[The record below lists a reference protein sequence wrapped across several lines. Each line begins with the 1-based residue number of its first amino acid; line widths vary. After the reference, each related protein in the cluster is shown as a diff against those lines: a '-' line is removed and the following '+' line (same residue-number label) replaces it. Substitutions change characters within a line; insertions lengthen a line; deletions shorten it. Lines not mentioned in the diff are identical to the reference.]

1 MKKLLCLLL
10 SLSLLPA
17 MGVTA
22 FAAEFTDILA
32 GADYA
37 EAVAWCR
44 ENGLMQG
51 VSAASFSP
59 NGTLTRAMVATVLYR
74 AAGEPAVTGGGSFTD
89 VAAGAWY
96 ADAVAWA
103 SGEGIIRGY
112 GGGLFGT
119 NDPVTKEQLNVL
131 VRRYNGENP
140 TWTGD
145 PDLKAPA
152 TRAEAAQAFYT
163 YLREQDKAA
172 EGKILVAYFSASGNT
187 KDAADAIAAA
197 LDADLL
203 ELVPETPY
211 TSEDLNWTEPSS
223 RVNAEHTDPAKQDV
237 KLAKSTVDNWAD
249 YDVVFIGYPIWWGNA
264 AWPVNDFVKS
274 NDFTGKTVIP
284 FCTSTSSGLGQSGT
298 LLAEM
303 AKGGSW
309 QEGHRFPERASQSD
323 IAAWAEG
330 IDLIQG

>member
-1 MKKLLCLLL
+1 MKKILSLFL
-10 SLSLLPA
+10 SLSLLLEV
-17 MGVTA
+17 GVTV
-22 FAAEFTDILA
+22 FAAEFTDIPA

-51 VSAASFSP
+51 GSSTSFSP

-74 AAGEPAVTGGGSFTD
+74 AAGEPAVTGGSSFTD

-96 ADAVAWA
+96 ANAVAWA
-103 SGEGIIRGY
+103 SGERIIRGY
-112 GGGLFGT
+112 GGGLFGS

-131 VRRYNGENP
+131 VRRYSGENP
-140 TWTGD
+140 VWTGD
-145 PDLKAPA
+145 PDLNVPA

-163 YLREQDKAA
+163 FLREQDNAA
-172 EGKILVAYFSASGNT
+172 KVKILVAYFSASGNT
-187 KDAADAIAAA
+187 KSAADAIAGT
-197 LDADLL
+197 LDADLF

-211 TSEDLNWTEPSS
+211 TSADLNWTEPGS
-223 RVNAEHTDPAKQDV
+223 RVNAEHNDPAMQDV
-237 KLAKSTVDNWAD
+237 KLAKNTVDNWAD

-264 AWPVNDFVKS
+264 AWPVNDFVKN

-284 FCTSTSSGLGQSGT
+284 FCTSTSSGLGQSGA

-303 AKGGSW
+303 ANGGSW
-309 QEGHRFPERASQSD
+309 QEGHRFPEQAPQSD

-330 IDLIQG
+330 TALIRG